1 MERFEVREDLARGTF
16 VILDTETDRLV
27 GWAHAP
33 TATEF
38 ATAEEAH
45 AWIDAIVIFEKLGY
59 ATF

>member
-27 GWAHAP
+27 GWAYAP

-38 ATAEEAH
+38 ATAEEA
-45 AWIDAIVIFEKLGY
+45 WLWVPNIVLVDGI